1 MLAKISLLDADNPLG
16 GSTESSFL
24 LLNEKQKKTF
34 HISKEKFFDSN
45 TQIKH
50 SRTIIKFFAFLFQTI

>member
-24 LLNEKQKKTF
+24 LLNEKQKKHFTF
-34 HISKEKFFDSN
+34 LKKSSLI
-45 TQIKH
+45 
-50 SRTIIKFFAFLFQTI
+50 QTHKLSIPEQ